1 MVYLNVAA
9 DQSVL
14 LLLLAA
20 LFVRVLFCLFKFFPL
35 QNWQETHKKI
45 HTSACQK
52 LSLVKMLHIHGKKQ
66 TNNVWKFTQLKD
78 KDRRREELVD
88 F

>member
-1 MVYLNVAA
+1 MIIYRLKWKKTRERETNRTSKKTHEKMVYLNVAA

-35 QNWQETHKKI
+35 QN
-45 HTSACQK
+45 
-52 LSLVKMLHIHGKKQ
+52 
-66 TNNVWKFTQLKD
+66 
-78 KDRRREELVD
+78 
-88 F
+88 